1 MAASCPAR
9 SSVPDHLEL
18 VGDVSFITV
27 KKAFGFLKK
36 LLQGHAVHAAAYQP
50 NRREGRFSARG
61 IVLPFGR

>member
-1 MAASCPAR
+1 
-9 SSVPDHLEL
+9 

-50 NRREGRFSARG
+50 NQRQGRFSARG
-61 IVLPFGR
+61 ID